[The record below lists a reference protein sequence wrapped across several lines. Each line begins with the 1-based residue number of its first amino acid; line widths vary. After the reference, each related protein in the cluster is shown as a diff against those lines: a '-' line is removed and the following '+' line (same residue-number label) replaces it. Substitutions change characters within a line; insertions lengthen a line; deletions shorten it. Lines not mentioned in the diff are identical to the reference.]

1 MHLLMDG
8 AMHPRWTLGTFLR
21 TLCRSGIPHFENNYA
36 TRGAPII
43 SRNVLRDF
51 SDRAHL
57 NWSHFTH
64 IRKVW
69 PGKLIVKGVLSA
81 PDARTAVNLGA
92 DGIIVSN
99 HGGRQL
105 DGAIAPL
112 HVLPEIV
119 HACPEVP
126 VMMDSGIRRGTDVMK
141 ALALGAQFVFLG
153 RPFGYARSEEHTS
166 ELQSL
171 MRISYAVFCL

>member
-1 MHLLMDG
+1 M
-8 AMHPRWTLGTFLR
+8 R
-21 TLCRSGIPHFENNYA
+21 
-36 TRGAPII
+36 I
-43 SRNVLRDF
+43 SDWS
-51 SDRAHL
+51 SDVCSSDL
-57 NWSHFTH
+57 
-64 IRKVW
+64 
-69 PGKLIVKGVLSA
+69 LIVKGVLSA

-153 RPFGYARSEEHTS
+153 RPFGYAARSAEHTS

-171 MRISYAVFCL
+171 MRSSYAVFCLKK

>member
-1 MHLLMDG
+1 M
-8 AMHPRWTLGTFLR
+8 R
-21 TLCRSGIPHFENNYA
+21 
-36 TRGAPII
+36 I
-43 SRNVLRDF
+43 SDWSSDVCSSDLNVLRDF

-119 HACPEVP
+119 HAC
-126 VMMDSGIRRGTDVMK
+126 
-141 ALALGAQFVFLG
+141 
-153 RPFGYARSEEHTS
+153 RSEEHTS

-171 MRISYAVFCL
+171 MRI

>member
-43 SRNVLRDF
+43 SRNVLREL

-69 PGKLIVKGVLSA
+69 PGKLIVNGLLSA
-81 PDARTAVNLGA
+81 PDASTAVNVGA
-92 DGIIVSN
+92 AGLLVSN

-105 DGAIAPL
+105 AGVLAPL
-112 HVLPEIV
+112 HVLP
-119 HACPEVP
+119 ALVP
-126 VMMDSGIRRGTDVMK
+126 DYPQVLEM
-141 ALALGAQFVFLG
+141 L
-153 RPFGYARSEEHTS
+153 
-166 ELQSL
+166 
-171 MRISYAVFCL
+171 